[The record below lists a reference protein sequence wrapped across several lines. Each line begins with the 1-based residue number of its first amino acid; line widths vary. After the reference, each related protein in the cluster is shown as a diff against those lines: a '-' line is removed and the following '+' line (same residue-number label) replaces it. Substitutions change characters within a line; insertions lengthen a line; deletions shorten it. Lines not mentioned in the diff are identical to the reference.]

1 MRRALFSKTGVCW
14 SQPTSASRSRR
25 PTIHSV
31 RSGRKYSS
39 DAQPQPTRTNG
50 SDKSSTTEAGQ
61 QNIERGRIEPTKTS
75 KSITEAGGA
84 SISGTVAKLK
94 SPEVSVIRK
103 FSSIIL
109 AGPIGRLGRRYARVQ
124 ERRPYVTQLTSSL
137 VVYLCGDLVAQLAF
151 PSDAPSSSLN
161 PQKIGSRREE
171 GEANQED
178 ASLSQE
184 KKTAGYDPVRTL
196 RHLTVGAT
204 SSIPAYKW

>member
-1 MRRALFSKTGVCW
+1 MRRVLFSKTGECW

-31 RSGRKYSS
+31 RGGRKYSS
-39 DAQPQPTRTNG
+39 DAQPQQPTRTNG
-50 SDKSSTTEAGQ
+50 SDKSSAIEAGP
-61 QNIERGRIEPTKTS
+61 QNIERGRIEPTQNS
-75 KSITEAGGA
+75 KFVTEAEDA

-103 FSSIIL
+103 FSNIVL

-151 PSDAPSSSLN
+151 PSDAPPSLN
-161 PQKIGSRREE
+161 SQKIGGRIEE

-184 KKTAGYDPVRTL
+184 KKTTGYDPVRTL